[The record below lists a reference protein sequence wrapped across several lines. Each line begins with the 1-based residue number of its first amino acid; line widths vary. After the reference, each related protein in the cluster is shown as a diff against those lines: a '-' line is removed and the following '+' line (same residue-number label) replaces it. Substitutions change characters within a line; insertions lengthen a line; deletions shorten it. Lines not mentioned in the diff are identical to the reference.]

1 MTTAGSSETV
11 VDQER
16 LHARV
21 AEGAERL
28 AVPGVAVGVYH
39 AGREQYAF
47 QGVTSIEN
55 PLAVDERTLLQIGS
69 TGKTYTAAGQIQ

>member
-69 TGKTYTAAGQIQ
+69 TGKTYTAAGQTQ